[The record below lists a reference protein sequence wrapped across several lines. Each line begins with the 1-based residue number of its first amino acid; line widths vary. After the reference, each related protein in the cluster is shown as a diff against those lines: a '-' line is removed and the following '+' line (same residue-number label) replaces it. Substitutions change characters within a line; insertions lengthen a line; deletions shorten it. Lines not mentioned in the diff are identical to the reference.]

1 MCEIAVVWFITAL
14 AGLCWILGAGSMVG
28 AAGLYYRRRML
39 RLLRQ
44 NAELRRD
51 RDDVLTVRS
60 RHGLLHPHRR

>member
-1 MCEIAVVWFITAL
+1 MNKIAVVWLITVL

-28 AAGLYYRRRML
+28 AARLYYRRRML

-51 RDDVLTVRS
+51 RDDVLTFRS
-60 RHGLLHPHRR
+60 KHGLVHPHRR

>member
-1 MCEIAVVWFITAL
+1 MCEIAVVWLTTAL
-14 AGLCWILGAGSMVG
+14 AGLCWILGEGSMVG

-51 RDDVLTVRS
+51 RDSLLTWPTYHRLPRS
-60 RHGLLHPHRR
+60 SKP